1 VTGEQLLSYLLEKED
16 ARKEVVTGEQMHS
29 YLLEKEDA
37 RKEVVTG
44 EQMLSYL
51 LEKEDARKEVVT
63 GEQMLSYL
71 LEKEDARQE
80 VVTGQEMLSYM
91 LEKEPV
97 VSGEDMLSYFLN
109 VPSASPMPSPRSSEG
124 LETGFD
130 LLEHL
135 GFSQTTK
142 EQMFV
147 ELVLSQLDKKISGA
161 DLLEAL
167 QSKNLLEAGQKA
179 RLEEHLH
186 KKNFQISGEM
196 LYLYLQQNER
206 ISMQGTGVE
215 GGIDTDSSDSFNGV
229 VDLWDA
235 TPVDID
241 DCLSDMS
248 KCDPEAGAEILR
260 AVTHSPSVNL
270 LDKLAAYFCR
280 SGQHRTLP
288 ICSTVTDMDHANDDG
303 PSKRPVTA
311 TQAPSKSF
319 LAHLTPVSPF

>member
-1 VTGEQLLSYLLEKED
+1 MLSYLLEKEDARHEVMTGEQLLSYLLEKEDARQEVVTGEQLLSYLLDKEDARKEVVTGEQLLSYLLEKED
-16 ARKEVVTGEQMHS
+16 ARQEVVTGE
-29 YLLEKEDA
+29 E
-37 RKEVVTG
+37 
-44 EQMLSYL
+44 
-51 LEKEDARKEVVT
+51 
-63 GEQMLSYL
+63 
-71 LEKEDARQE
+71 
-80 VVTGQEMLSYM
+80 
-91 LEKEPV
+91 
-97 VSGEDMLSYFLN
+97 MLSYFLN
-109 VPSASPMPSPRSSEG
+109 VPSASPMPSPRSSEAG

-147 ELVLSQLDKKISGA
+147 ELVLSQLDKKFSGA

-167 QSKNLLEAGQKA
+167 QTKNLLEAGQKA

-206 ISMQGTGVE
+206 LSKQGTGAE
-215 GGIDTDSSDSFNGV
+215 GGIDADSSDSFDDV
-229 VDLWDA
+229 VDLWEA
-235 TPVDID
+235 MPVDID

-270 LDKLAAYFCR
+270 LEKLAAYFCR

-288 ICSTVTDMDHANDDG
+288 ICSTVTDVDHADDEG
-303 PSKRPVTA
+303 VSKRPVTA

>member
-1 VTGEQLLSYLLEKED
+1 MLSYLLEKEDARHEVVTGEQMLSYLLDKEDTRKEVVTGEQLLSYLLEKED
-16 ARKEVVTGEQMHS
+16 ARHEVMTGEQ
-29 YLLEKEDA
+29 L
-37 RKEVVTG
+37 
-44 EQMLSYL
+44 
-51 LEKEDARKEVVT
+51 
-63 GEQMLSYL
+63 LSYL

-109 VPSASPMPSPRSSEG
+109 VPSASPMPSPRSSEAG

-147 ELVLSQLDKKISGA
+147 ELVLSQLDKKFSGA

-167 QSKNLLEAGQKA
+167 QTKNLLEAGQKA

-206 ISMQGTGVE
+206 LSMQGTGAE
-215 GGIDTDSSDSFNGV
+215 GGIDADSSDSFDDV
-229 VDLWDA
+229 VDLWEA
-235 TPVDID
+235 MPVDID

-288 ICSTVTDMDHANDDG
+288 ICSTVTDMDHADDEG
-303 PSKRPVTA
+303 VSKRPVTA

-319 LAHLTPVSPF
+319 LAHLTPVSP

>member
-1 VTGEQLLSYLLEKED
+1 MLNYMLDPLVVTGEQLL
-16 ARKEVVTGEQMHS
+16 S

-51 LEKEDARKEVVT
+51 LEKEDARK
-63 GEQMLSYL
+63 
-71 LEKEDARQE
+71 E

-109 VPSASPMPSPRSSEG
+109 VPSASPMPSPRSSEAG

-147 ELVLSQLDKKISGA
+147 ELVLSQLDKKFSGA

-167 QSKNLLEAGQKA
+167 QTKNLLEAGQKA

-206 ISMQGTGVE
+206 
-215 GGIDTDSSDSFNGV
+215 
-229 VDLWDA
+229 L
-235 TPVDID
+235 
-241 DCLSDMS
+241 
-248 KCDPEAGAEILR
+248 
-260 AVTHSPSVNL
+260 
-270 LDKLAAYFCR
+270 
-280 SGQHRTLP
+280 
-288 ICSTVTDMDHANDDG
+288 
-303 PSKRPVTA
+303 
-311 TQAPSKSF
+311 
-319 LAHLTPVSPF
+319 